1 MTKPKVN
8 HGLDTRTVETELAL
22 LPPPPPFS
30 VSHFQLGVGGGGV
43 VIMTKPKLNHGL
55 DTRTLAIIATHDL
68 PFP

>member
-8 HGLDTRTVETELAL
+8 HGLDTPTFETEMAL
-22 LPPPPPFS
+22 LPHPPTPSQYHIFS
-30 VSHFQLGVGGGGV
+30 LGWG